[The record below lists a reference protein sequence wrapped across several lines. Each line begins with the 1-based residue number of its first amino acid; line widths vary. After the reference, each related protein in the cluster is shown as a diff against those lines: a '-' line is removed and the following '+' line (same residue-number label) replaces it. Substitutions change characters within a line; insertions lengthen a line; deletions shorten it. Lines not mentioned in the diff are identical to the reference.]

1 MKLNNFITDHSSAFD
16 SIFSIFV
23 QFLVVVWRRY
33 NAHVMNTVRK
43 LKKTKTFDAPRE
55 LKIQYLF

>member
-43 LKKTKTFDAPRE
+43 LKKKQRHLTRRE
-55 LKIQYLF
+55 S